1 MKMSTVSI
9 FSCLLMTSLLSTQVN
24 AQTKDSIE
32 KLVEKNVVEA
42 CNCVKDI
49 EYIDNFVDF
58 DMKFDHCIQSKGNRL
73 LKKEEAYQKYND
85 LMYKRVESCGNFAK
99 TVDDFLKRPEPKL
112 SDAIYNNQE
121 PYKDIAKNIVGQYS
135 MSFGNYSPE
144 GGTTLALLD
153 NQRYVIVSF
162 GTVIVGDWRIV
173 KGKYLHLL
181 PYRTESPFYVFGRH
195 NTKSKN
201 KTTVTFDGG
210 GFGYDTLIHF
220 DALSQ
225 ERPILTPVF
234 NDDANCFKSPYKA
247 ELTGTYHAISLAFN
261 PDYENKGDEAID
273 MYTFNNDKNFN
284 EFYVLEFNRLARREV
299 MKAMIDNDELV
310 FEQGRTKR
318 SPLPE
323 ASTEDA
329 AFFRQ
334 MSDIKPFPKTLNYNL
349 AGREVDSES
358 INREDYTFDSSLNAY
373 IANTKCSEDCPT
385 EDDYDYVDIFYEYQ
399 SLEDIAVTQS
409 KFKISEQPAIY
420 TVCEEYALAK
430 RLE

>member
-1 MKMSTVSI
+1 MKISKASI
-9 FSCLLMTSLLSTQVN
+9 LSGLLTTSLLSMPVT
-24 AQTKDSIE
+24 AQPNSDINT
-32 KLVEKNVVEA
+32 LVKQNSA
-42 CNCVKDI
+42 AMCQCADQI
-49 EYIDNFVDF
+49 DYIDGYLDLEA
-58 DMKFDHCIQSKGNRL
+58 KFDQCIQSSSKGYITKQD
-73 LKKEEAYQKYND
+73 KKTFDLYSNLIYEEMQSCDAFTT
-85 LMYKRVESCGNFAK
+85 RVN
-99 TVDDFLKRPEPKL
+99 DFLQRPEPKL
-112 SDAIYNNQE
+112 SDTIYNNQE
-121 PYKDIAKNIVGQYS
+121 QYKNITKNIVGQYS
-135 MSFGNYSPE
+135 MSFGNHSPE

-181 PYRTESPFYVFGRH
+181 PYRAESPFYVFGRH

-201 KTTVTFDGG
+201 QTTVTFDGG

-225 ERPILTPVF
+225 ETPTLTPVF

-247 ELTGTYHAISLAFN
+247 ELTGTYNAISLAFN

-284 EFYVLEFNRLARREV
+284 EFYVLEFNRLAHRKVR
-299 MKAMIDNDELV
+299 KAMIDNGELV

-323 ASTEDA
+323 ASTENA

-349 AGREVDSES
+349 AGREINSES
-358 INREDYTFDSSLNAY
+358 INREDYTFDSSLKAY
-373 IANTKCSEDCPT
+373 IANTKCSENCPP
-385 EDDYDYVDIFYEYQ
+385 EDDYDYVDTFYEYQ

-409 KFKISEQPAIY
+409 KFKISEQSAIY
-420 TVCEEYALAK
+420 TVCEEYALAA
-430 RLE
+430 R